1 MNAEEWTVVLIEGPE
16 VTVRVELHGGGE
28 PYWAQGTYAG
38 TALETFGRSREDVL
52 GQLCGD
58 VGRLGGKVVRV
69 RPVVAWARDGD
80 AHHARNGDF
89 LLRVLPEGGEFR
101 AWVFERG
108 LLERMDTHPSLA
120 AAKAWAERA
129 LYEQL
134 ARRAGR

>member
-28 PYWAQGTYAG
+28 PYRAKGEYCDV
-38 TALETFGRSREDVL
+38 ALETFGRSREDVL
-52 GQLCGD
+52 GQLCCD

-69 RPVVAWARDGD
+69 RPVVAWARDGEE
-80 AHHARNGDF
+80 HYARNGDL
-89 LLRVLPEGGEFR
+89 LLRVRPEDTGFR
-101 AWVFERG
+101 AWIFERG
-108 LLERMDTHPSLA
+108 LIERMDTHGSLA
-120 AAKAWAERA
+120 AAKAWAEHA